1 MDGELRSGFTAAG
14 STMIGSRDPKERAM
28 DDGFARQANEAIERM
43 RLREQKKP
51 EPRKTPADFGI
62 PEQYAVA
69 AQLYA
74 IYIMRNPAQLPDMP
88 AFLGEVD
95 AIDKGDAGWGR

>member
-1 MDGELRSGFTAAG
+1 
-14 STMIGSRDPKERAM
+14 MISSRDHKEHVM
-28 DDGFARQANEAIERM
+28 DDAFARQANEAIERM

-74 IYIMRNPAQLPDMP
+74 MYVMRNPDQISDRP
-88 AFLGEVD
+88 AYLGEID
-95 AIDKGDAGWGR
+95 ALDKGAAGWGR